1 MKRLLTVLT
10 CALLPSL
17 LAAQPFIVE
26 LGIPDFHNSNSN
38 PKVFSA
44 NIDFKPPLVNN
55 DHLRVVLGFAGVFSD
70 AADKTGNIG
79 VGLKYVG
86 LPLNLSASGVLYIPS
101 ADNDNDASFSALVA
115 FQDSKFGYFA
125 PESTP
130 AQLNFETWANLPYGL
145 RTDLSV
151 GGLFLFVNDKQVLS
165 EDSFE
170 FFVPY
175 SARVSKNQDNLEIG
189 AAFGGIWYA
198 TENVGDASQLKF
210 DAGIWL
216 GPFKPTIEA
225 TFPLSNELSDVL
237 DKTFTLKLVVK

>member
-1 MKRLLTVLT
+1 M
-10 CALLPSL
+10 
-17 LAAQPFIVE
+17 AQPLSVQ
-26 LGIPDFHNSNSN
+26 LGLTDFSNSETN

-86 LPLNLSASGVLYIPS
+86 LPLNFSASGVLYIPS
-101 ADNDNDASFSALVA
+101 ADNDNDASFSALIA

-125 PESTP
+125 PEATP
-130 AQLNFETWANLPYGL
+130 AQLNFETWTNLSYGL
-145 RTDLSV
+145 RADFSA

-175 SARVSKNQDNLEIG
+175 SARVSKNRDNLEIG
-189 AAFGGIWYA
+189 AAWNGIWYA
-198 TENVGDASQLKF
+198 TEDYGDAVTSQLKF

-216 GPFKPTIEA
+216 GPFKPTLEA
-225 TFPLSNELSDVL
+225 AFPLSDELSGIL
-237 DKTFTLKLVVK
+237 DKTFTLKLVVR